1 MISNAT
7 RAPSVAV
14 RRLDIDNL
22 PAYKALREAVLA
34 AHPSAFT
41 SDAAEERGRT
51 ADSYRSRL
59 GLERPEGG
67 AFILGAWHAETLIG
81 AISCERDVRVK
92 VRHIGHIVGMMVSD
106 RHKRQGVGAALLA
119 ACIDESRSSD
129 GLEMLTLTVTAGN
142 ASAIRL
148 YEAAGFVRYGTLGMA
163 ICFEGRYFDKDQ
175 MVLAL
180 SNA

>member
-1 MISNAT
+1 
-7 RAPSVAV
+7 
-14 RRLDIDNL
+14 
-22 PAYKALREAVLA
+22 
-34 AHPSAFT
+34 
-41 SDAAEERGRT
+41 
-51 ADSYRSRL
+51 
-59 GLERPEGG
+59 
-67 AFILGAWHAETLIG
+67 
-81 AISCERDVRVK
+81 
-92 VRHIGHIVGMMVSD
+92 MMVSD

-148 YEAAGFVRYGTLGMA
+148 YEAAGFVRYGTLRKA